1 MAIDITLQVK
11 LSLEEQDLEDALA
24 EFDEL
29 SVASLVTQIL
39 DKSIALDRVDT
50 QVLEG
55 PNTLEDYDAAQ
66 A

>member
-24 EFDEL
+24 EYDEL